1 MTETQQIGIEEHYLR
16 VIKAIF
22 IKSTA
27 KICLNI
33 ERLKDKDI
41 YFYHF
46 YSTSTG
52 SASQFN

>member
-1 MTETQQIGIEEHYLR
+1 MTEIQQIGIEEHYLR

>member
-1 MTETQQIGIEEHYLR
+1 MTETQQIGIEEYYLK

-41 YFYHF
+41 HFYHF